1 MIGKINRF
9 ETVGVELVVGIVLN
23 VGFDDVVG
31 FGLIVGIELI
41 EGLYVGESK
50 VAAAEAGLLLAEGRG
65 VGRLINAIRIG
76 LRFGFEE
83 GSVTSEDPIGC
94 ANELGDSDAIQL
106 GAKLSE
112 SCVLGELDIDGPSL
126 G

>member
-50 VAAAEAGLLLAEGRG
+50 VADAEGEPLLAEG
-65 VGRLINAIRIG
+65 
-76 LRFGFEE
+76 
-83 GSVTSEDPIGC
+83 
-94 ANELGDSDAIQL
+94 
-106 GAKLSE
+106 
-112 SCVLGELDIDGPSL
+112 
-126 G
+126 